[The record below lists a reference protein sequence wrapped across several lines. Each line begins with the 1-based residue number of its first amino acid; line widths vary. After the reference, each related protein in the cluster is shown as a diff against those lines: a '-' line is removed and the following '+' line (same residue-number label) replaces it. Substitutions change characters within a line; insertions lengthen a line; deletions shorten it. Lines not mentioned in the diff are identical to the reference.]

1 MKSVNIDSS
10 LLDKAILFAVKC
22 HANTE
27 RRGKGYPYIIHPL
40 EAAEIVATIT
50 PDQELLA
57 AAILHDTIEDT
68 DATIEQIREQF
79 GDRVANLVDDESEKR
94 EPNCDKVASW
104 RSRKEASINH
114 LKQATR
120 DSKIVALGDK
130 LSNMRAIAHDYE
142 ELGDRLWD
150 RFHAPN
156 GKADHEWH
164 YRGLTEALA
173 ELSDTHAYKEF
184 VNYVNQ
190 VFGKKGWAAALINMD
205 DYEESGDGYT
215 AISYNHKDGH
225 TMVKLYNDFIPSGV
239 PERELDCASK
249 LIKMGIQTPFP
260 GRFVT
265 DGKRF
270 GAEFQRISPKR
281 SYARAISQEPDK
293 LEHYALRFAEQ
304 CRKLHATPC
313 DTTLFP
319 SMIEQYRHAIARS
332 KFFSQDEKDK
342 MMTFVGQLPEATTC
356 LHGDLHIGNIITN
369 DMEDWWIDLSDFSYG
384 HPLFDLG
391 MTYFTAKCNEND
403 LTMRLYHI
411 SNEQYSKFWDIFI
424 RAYLGTND
432 ETEIAIREAEI
443 KKYAA
448 LRMVIIS
455 GFGEMYSSM
464 LDFINKHLLS

>member
-1 MKSVNIDSS
+1 MKSANIDSS

-114 LKQATR
+114 LKQASR

-142 ELGDRLWD
+142 ELGDKLWD

-164 YRGLTEALA
+164 YRGLAEALA

-190 VFGKKGWAAALINMD
+190 VFGKKGWAATLINMD
-205 DYEESGDGYT
+205 
-215 AISYNHKDGH
+215 
-225 TMVKLYNDFIPSGV
+225 
-239 PERELDCASK
+239 
-249 LIKMGIQTPFP
+249 
-260 GRFVT
+260 
-265 DGKRF
+265 
-270 GAEFQRISPKR
+270 
-281 SYARAISQEPDK
+281 EP
-293 LEHYALRFAEQ
+293 
-304 CRKLHATPC
+304 
-313 DTTLFP
+313 
-319 SMIEQYRHAIARS
+319 
-332 KFFSQDEKDK
+332 
-342 MMTFVGQLPEATTC
+342 
-356 LHGDLHIGNIITN
+356 
-369 DMEDWWIDLSDFSYG
+369 
-384 HPLFDLG
+384 
-391 MTYFTAKCNEND
+391 
-403 LTMRLYHI
+403 
-411 SNEQYSKFWDIFI
+411 
-424 RAYLGTND
+424 
-432 ETEIAIREAEI
+432 
-443 KKYAA
+443 
-448 LRMVIIS
+448 
-455 GFGEMYSSM
+455 
-464 LDFINKHLLS
+464 